1 MGGDQSHPFKALA
14 VVRRFGERLN
24 GRDGMEE
31 CIMRIG
37 AIRVAMCVGLT
48 IGLASAVSA
57 QRDAK
62 DPERE
67 EYIRS
72 HYSKFEYRIAMRDGI
87 TLFTSVY
94 VPNDASEPYP
104 ILLVRTPYSVGPYGA
119 DQYKTI
125 LGPTTAFERDG
136 YIFVF
141 QDVRGRFMSEGDFVN
156 MRPHNPSKTGIK
168 DIDESTDTYDT
179 IDWLVENLPNNNGRV
194 GLWGVSYPGFYTSA
208 GMINS
213 HPALKA
219 ASPQAPIADWFFDDM
234 HHHGAFTLSMSF
246 GFFSTFG
253 KARDGLVTDWPER
266 FDYGTPDGYQ
276 FFLDLGP
283 LGNANEDYLH
293 GEIAFWNELV
303 AHPDYDEFWQT
314 RNILPHLE
322 GITCAVMTVG
332 GWFDAEDLYGP
343 LHTYAA
349 VEESNPGISNTLVM
363 GPWRHG
369 GWIWTDGDSLA
380 VADFGFN
387 TSKTFQE
394 EALLPFFRHHLKG
407 EGEHNLPEAWV
418 FETGANRW
426 REFPAWPPEEIKQ
439 EWLYLH
445 EGGAL
450 AFATPTTEEDAFD
463 EYVSDPAN
471 PVPYTTDISTGWHSE
486 YMVED
491 QRFAAWRP
499 DVLVYRSEPLEEDL
513 TLAGPLTAELVVST
527 TGGDADW
534 VVKLI
539 DEYPGRLPGWKKDS
553 DEPDLGGTQQMV
565 RSEALRGRYRSSY
578 SDPEPF
584 APGET
589 TTVSVELQDVLHTF
603 KRGHRIMIQIQSS
616 LFPLLDRNPQSW
628 VENIFEAEEDDFVKA
643 THRVYRSAEH
653 PSSIKVGILD

>member
-1 MGGDQSHPFKALA
+1 ME
-14 VVRRFGERLN
+14 ERIM
-24 GRDGMEE
+24 RDGP
-31 CIMRIG
+31 
-37 AIRVAMCVGLT
+37 IRVALCVGLI
-48 IGLASAVSA
+48 IGLASAASA
-57 QRDAK
+57 QRDAE

-72 HYSKFEYRIAMRDGI
+72 HYTKFEHRIPMRDGAE
-87 TLFTSVY
+87 LFTSVY
-94 VPNDASEPYP
+94 VPNNTSEPYP

-119 DQYKTI
+119 DQYKTK
-125 LGPTTAFERDG
+125 LGPTTEFERDG

-156 MRPHNPSKTGIK
+156 MRPHIPAK
-168 DIDESTDTYDT
+168 DGAKDFDESTDTYDT
-179 IDWLVENLPNNNGRV
+179 IDWLVKNLPGNNGRV

-234 HHHGAFTLSMSF
+234 HHHGAFTLSLSF
-246 GFFSTFG
+246 GFFSVFG
-253 KARDGLVTDWPER
+253 QAREGLVTEWPKR

-283 LGNANEDYLH
+283 LNNANEDHLH
-293 GEIAFWNELV
+293 GEIAFWNEFIK
-303 AHPDYDEFWQT
+303 HPDYDDFWQS

-343 LHTYAA
+343 LHTYEA
-349 VEESNPGISNTLVM
+349 VEKSNPGISNTLVM

-369 GWIWTDGDSLA
+369 GWIWTEGDSLA
-380 VADFGFN
+380 AADFGFK

-407 EGEHNLPEAWV
+407 EGEIDLPEAWV

-426 REFPAWPPEEIKQ
+426 RDFPEWPPEKLTVER
-439 EWLYLH
+439 LYLR
-445 EGGAL
+445 ENGVL
-450 AFATPTTEEDAFD
+450 AFALPTTEQDAFD

-471 PVPYTTDISTGWHSE
+471 PVPYTPEISTGWHSE
-486 YMVED
+486 YMAED

-513 TLAGPLTAELVVST
+513 TLAGPLSADLWVST

-539 DEYPGRLPGWKKDS
+539 DEYPGRLPGWEKDS
-553 DEPDLGGTQQMV
+553 DETDLGGTQQMV

-578 SDPEPF
+578 SEPTPF
-584 APGET
+584 TSGEIT
-589 TTVSVELQDVLHTF
+589 PLTIELQDVLHTF

-628 VENIFEAEEDDFVKA
+628 VENIFEAEEEDFIKA
-643 THRVYRSAEH
+643 THRIYRSADH
-653 PSSIKVGILD
+653 PSSMAVGILN